1 MPKQN
6 VDEKQIS
13 YMYKQFKLNSKKHIV
28 HNTIMLLAVRVIL
41 IFITW
46 WNLRVGKM
54 KRILIGYPSGQDGPI
69 LSAWDF
75 LHAFLPYNKFFID
88 QACLAK
94 MAEYWPRSFL
104 CFY

>member
-54 KRILIGYPSGQDGPI
+54 KRILRSDR
-69 LSAWDF
+69 
-75 LHAFLPYNKFFID
+75 LPEWAGWAHLVCVGFPACFFAI
-88 QACLAK
+88 
-94 MAEYWPRSFL
+94 
-104 CFY
+104 